1 MRNCLFRELLVR
13 MLVSK
18 LGRFLVSEGPGA
30 SQQTS
35 QETHSNPCKTSQQAP
50 GGRRVEGGERRG
62 GGVGAA

>member
-1 MRNCLFRELLVR
+1 M
-13 MLVSK
+13 SK

-35 QETHSNPCKTSQQAP
+35 QETHGNPCKTSQQAP